1 MMEKLFPDPFL
12 NTRNW
17 AYIWINSLRF
27 YAVCFYC
34 IPSWGISKYIKIKLQ
49 ATCFYLIWSFFKKQR
64 EFWNYSPCLIFWMIF
79 EEKIFFLL
87 YSITWSFT
95 VWLPLLREI
104 LRNMSF
110 VIVMFVIQIK
120 PFFTQPIRQNKKI
133 NYLENEKSFH

>member
-1 MMEKLFPDPFL
+1 MEKLFPDPFL

-34 IPSWGISKYIKIKLQ
+34 MPSWGISKYIKIKLQ

-64 EFWNYSPCLIFWMIF
+64 EFWNYSPCFIFWMIF

-87 YSITWSFT
+87 YSIIWSFI

-104 LRNMSF
+104 LHNMSF

-120 PFFTQPIRQNKKI
+120 PFFTQPKRQNKILIILRTK
-133 NYLENEKSFH
+133 KAF